1 MYRPIEPS
9 NDRTTALERERQK
22 EEINDKFQAAVKASE
37 IKRNE
42 IIDIYNKFNV
52 EWGKLR
58 KKVII
63 DITAEVNEAKNESKP
78 LG

>member
-22 EEINDKFQAAVKASE
+22 EEIHDKFQAAVKASE

>member
-63 DITAEVNEAKNESKP
+63 DITAEVNETKNESKP